1 MYIFIY
7 HSVKD
12 VQPSMLSYEPPKMT
26 KLDKQSNKNNKTTNI
41 CVNPRLFVQARQNK
55 KCF

>member
-12 VQPSMLSYEPPKMT
+12 VQPCMLSYEPPKMT

-41 CVNPRLFVQARQNK
+41 CVNPKLFVQARQNK